1 MLSNYVYSILTYS
14 DGSGVFLAKAQS
26 LFGFGH
32 GFDGLGELSQ
42 VFFSLVEVGCYGL
55 VTGVAN

>member
-1 MLSNYVYSILTYS
+1 MLSNYVYIILTYS

-42 VFFSLVEVGCYGL
+42 VFFRWWKLG
-55 VTGVAN
+55 VTD